1 MQSGGNFSIET
12 RFMPDEE
19 QILLSVSDTG
29 PGIDPQVLPRIFEPF
44 VTNKETG
51 TGLGL
56 AISYDIIRQHGGAIS
71 AENNPQGGAI
81 FRSGFLFIKRVEDGN
96 LWQYSNR

>member
-1 MQSGGNFSIET
+1 MNAVEAMQGGGSITVET

-29 PGIDPQVLPRIFEPF
+29 PGIDPEVLPRIFEPF
-44 VTNKETG
+44 VTSKATG

-81 FRSGFLFIKRVEDGN
+81 FKVRLPIYRTS
-96 LWQYSNR
+96 